1 MSGGPFSCSCFC
13 PVRPL
18 GPTGLT
24 SITFVTAFLLPMDD
38 EPAIP
43 NSSVEDVLEAK
54 GALHDPTTVLT
65 AAPQD
70 SVYDCIDRMA
80 EIGVGSIVV
89 TADGAIAGI
98 FTERD
103 HMRKMALE
111 GRAPKDTAVQTVMTE
126 DVATVTPAQ
135 SLEDALDRM
144 RNLQCRHLPVVDADG
159 QLSGIISM
167 RDCMRQ
173 LSEAAKSKALQ
184 LIEYMEE
191 EYVVRQYG

>member
-1 MSGGPFSCSCFC
+1 MKWSGPMSSQSVFS
-13 PVRPL
+13 PHV
-18 GPTGLT
+18 
-24 SITFVTAFLLPMDD
+24 LPPMNE

-43 NSSVEDVLEAK
+43 NSSVDDVLSAK
-54 GALHDPTTVLT
+54 GALHDPTHVLT

-70 SVYDCIDRMA
+70 RVYDCIDRMA

-89 TADGAIAGI
+89 TDDGDIVGI

-103 HMRKMALE
+103 HMRKMALK
-111 GRAPKDTAVQTVMTE
+111 GRAPKETAVRTVMTE
-126 DVATVTPAQ
+126 DVATVAPAQ

-144 RNLQCRHLPVVDADG
+144 RDLQCRHLPVVDADG
-159 QLSGIISM
+159 RLSGIISM

-173 LSEAAKSKALQ
+173 LSEAAKAKALE
-184 LIEYMEE
+184 LIEHMEA

>member
-1 MSGGPFSCSCFC
+1 MN
-13 PVRPL
+13 
-18 GPTGLT
+18 
-24 SITFVTAFLLPMDD
+24 D
-38 EPAIP
+38 EPTIP

-54 GALHDPTTVLT
+54 GALHDPTHVLS

-80 EIGVGSIVV
+80 KIGVGSIVV

-103 HMRKMALE
+103 HMRKMALK
-111 GRAPKDTAVQTVMTE
+111 GRAPKDTAVRTAMTE
-126 DVATVTPAQ
+126 EVATVTPDQ

-144 RNLQCRHLPVVDADG
+144 RDLQCRHLPVVDADG

-173 LSEAAKSKALQ
+173 LSEAAKSRALR
-184 LIEYMEE
+184 LIEHME
-191 EYVVRQYG
+191 RSTSCASTGSPR

>member
-1 MSGGPFSCSCFC
+1 MN
-13 PVRPL
+13 
-18 GPTGLT
+18 
-24 SITFVTAFLLPMDD
+24 D
-38 EPAIP
+38 EPTIP

-54 GALHDPTTVLT
+54 GALHDPTHVLS

-70 SVYDCIDRMA
+70 SVYDCIDWMA
-80 EIGVGSIVV
+80 KIGVGSIVV

-103 HMRKMALE
+103 HMRKMALK
-111 GRAPKDTAVQTVMTE
+111 GRAPKDTAVRTAMTE
-126 DVATVTPAQ
+126 EVATVTPDQ

-144 RNLQCRHLPVVDADG
+144 RDLQCRHLPVVDADG

-173 LSEAAKSKALQ
+173 LSEAAKSRALR
-184 LIEYMEE
+184 LIERIE
-191 EYVVRQYG
+191 RSTSCASTGSPR